1 MPTSLLEI
9 VDLGDGEIVLQRAED
24 SDELDAEDNLSE
36 SVSDAR
42 EEVGGGEPL
51 VTIKFSDETRMYIM
65 DQGLEVAKA
74 MIQAG
79 IQAAASIAEQA
90 EVEADSSTSDT
101 VANPA
106 SRVLH

>member
-9 VDLGDGEIVLQRAED
+9 VDLGDGEIVLQRADD
-24 SDELDAEDNLSE
+24 SVELDVDGNP
-36 SVSDAR
+36 SDSAQSDD
-42 EEVGGGEPL
+42 GGSEPL

-79 IQAAASIAEQA
+79 IQAAASLAEQA
-90 EVEADSSTSDT
+90 EVEVETSMSDT
-101 VANPA
+101 AP
-106 SRVLH
+106 RILH